1 MTATR
6 NPVEKAID
14 TLLERWLDTS
24 ADPAMRLAVW
34 RVPGN
39 ALSLVSAFIEA
50 QQQPETADTPDLFV
64 QFSTSFETSYRYS
77 RALKDEL
84 LDGYLRSR
92 DTLTE
97 LALKV
102 DWNGPFEPHPDTAT
116 GFLGLLDS
124 FTRHHGEHLRYSVA
138 VLWPEQVGSTTALE
152 QWLTQALAAP
162 VPERVRLVLVDSMA
176 RPTWQGLIDKHPAQ
190 TRLIEAPLDMFDI
203 ARATAAQAGAG
214 GPPGTT
220 AYRQLLTDVMSLL
233 DKRSAAQTAHRA
245 DRALAIAERQSWPDQ
260 QVVLHLAVA
269 GAHLKEKH
277 YGEAVLRYRR
287 ARECALVALVQQHPA
302 ANDLLMQGWFGEA
315 GALLAAKQPEH
326 AAQAYAEAAQVA
338 ASIPNP
344 LFVIEGRR
352 MAGHSLAQA
361 HQREQALQQHLQ
373 GVAAAREMAAPDRA
387 MTTFPLLLQN
397 LLQLEDPRR
406 ATQLA
411 TRADDYQKA
420 VADAHVRAE
429 HRAAKLGDAPA
440 RDALDSIDAE
450 LLEQCES
457 AFAKLV
463 KEREQLIAGGD
474 VFFRK
479 TVAVGRELLHPGWN
493 GMPDV
498 RHPQDKPTAEWSEP
512 PGFLPLP
519 DGNDLAETPL
529 APTPDA
535 PNATESLLENHA

>member
-1 MTATR
+1 MNAAK

-14 TLLERWLDTS
+14 TLLGQWLETS

-50 QQQPETADTPDLFV
+50 QQQPETAGTPDLFV
-64 QFSTSFETSYRYS
+64 QFPTCFETGYRYS

-92 DTLTE
+92 DTLTD

-102 DWNGPFEPHPDTAT
+102 DWDGPFENHPDTAA

-124 FTRHHGEHLRYSVA
+124 FSRHHGEHLRCSVA
-138 VLWPEQVGSTTALE
+138 VLWPEQVSSGTALE
-152 QWLTQALAAP
+152 QWLEQALAAP
-162 VPERVRLVLVDSMA
+162 VPERVRLVLVDSVA
-176 RPTWQGLIDKHPAQ
+176 RPTWQGLVDKHAAQ
-190 TRLIEAPLDMFDI
+190 ARLFEAPLDMFDI
-203 ARATAAQAGAG
+203 ARATAAQSGAG

-220 AYRQLLTDVMSLL
+220 AYRQMLTDVMSLL
-233 DKRSAAQTAHRA
+233 DKSSAAQTSRRA
-245 DRALAIAERQSWPDQ
+245 DRALAIAERQAWPDQ

-269 GAHLKEKH
+269 GAYLKEKRH
-277 YGEAVLRYRR
+277 GEAVLRYRR
-287 ARECALVALVQQHPA
+287 ARECALVAAAQQHPA

-344 LFVIEGRR
+344 LFAIEGRR
-352 MAGHSLAQA
+352 MAGHCLAQA
-361 HQREQALQQHLQ
+361 HQREPALQHYLQ
-373 GVAAAREMAAPDRA
+373 GVSAARDMAPPDRA

-397 LLQLEDPRR
+397 LLQLQDPRR

-411 TRADDYQKA
+411 TRADDYRKA
-420 VADAHVRAE
+420 VTDAHARAE
-429 HRAAKLGDAPA
+429 HRAAKLGGAPA
-440 RDALDSIDAE
+440 RETLDAIDAE

-457 AFAKLV
+457 AFARLV

-474 VFFRK
+474 MFFRK

-498 RHPQDKPTAEWSEP
+498 RHPQDKPVAEWSEP

-519 DGNDLAETPL
+519 DGHDLAETPL
-529 APTPDA
+529 LPAMETPDA
-535 PNATESLLENHA
+535 AEPPLENHA